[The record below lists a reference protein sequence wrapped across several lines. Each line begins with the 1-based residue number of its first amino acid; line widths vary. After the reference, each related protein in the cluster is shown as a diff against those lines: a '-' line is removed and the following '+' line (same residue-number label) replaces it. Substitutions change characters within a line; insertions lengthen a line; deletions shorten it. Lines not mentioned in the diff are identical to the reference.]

1 MMATMSTTMSDT
13 EIQQEVMLELRW
25 DSRVEATDVGVEVHD
40 GVVTLTGTVDS
51 YVKMLAA
58 AEAAHRVAGV
68 LDVANDLTIKLPGFG
83 ARTDTE
89 IAQAVRQALE
99 WDPLVP
105 DKHIQSTVVNG
116 WVTISGKVE
125 RWAQREDAAHAIR
138 HLWGVLGV
146 TNQIMISAP
155 HVDPASIR
163 TAIEQALDRR
173 ADREAGRI
181 HVQVK
186 DGVVTLTG
194 KARSWA
200 EKQEVVRAA
209 GHAQGV
215 SSVLDELS
223 IAALF

>member
-1 MMATMSTTMSDT
+1 M
-13 EIQQEVMLELRW
+13 
-25 DSRVEATDVGVEVHD
+25 
-40 GVVTLTGTVDS
+40 
-51 YVKMLAA
+51 
-58 AEAAHRVAGV
+58 
-68 LDVANDLTIKLPGFG
+68 
-83 ARTDTE
+83 
-89 IAQAVRQALE
+89 
-99 WDPLVP
+99 
-105 DKHIQSTVVNG
+105 
-116 WVTISGKVE
+116 
-125 RWAQREDAAHAIR
+125 
-138 HLWGVLGV
+138 LGV

-155 HVDPASIR
+155 YVDPASIR